1 MVQISV
7 MDCDSTLIK
16 SRYNFK
22 KTVFKILIEYSF
34 GSSSLNSVLLNPSR
48 AQSCIL
54 LSFMRTEMTSDTSNY
69 HRKHSHGQYSLF
81 QFEGS
86 DVIYVLRNSV
96 EYSFVFFKCLLR
108 GQLIRSAF
116 VPIRC
121 FSGPTQM
128 ILGPLNRCKL
138 CWPLLTGSIW
148 LRVPKWSRTDTT
160 CHQPAGAF
168 YQLLA
173 FSLEFLS
180 RGGQNLLLC
189 KFLLLFYCF
198 RTKFQGGAK
207 VFKGGKLPQ
216 GGAPCP
222 PWEKARA
229 QRSISLIYKN
239 VSSVQGAPPQS
250 I

>member
-1 MVQISV
+1 

-48 AQSCIL
+48 AQSCTL

-69 HRKHSHGQYSLF
+69 HRKHSHCQYSLF

-86 DVIYVLRNSV
+86 DVMYVLRNSV
-96 EYSFVFFKCLLR
+96 EYSFLFFKCLLR

-116 VPIRC
+116 VPMRC

-128 ILGPLNRCKL
+128 ILDPLNRCKL

-148 LRVPKWSRTDTT
+148 LRVPKWSRTDAT
-160 CHQPAGAF
+160 CHQPARAF

-180 RGGQNLLLC
+180 GGGKIYCYAN
-189 KFLLLFYCF
+189 FYCYSIVFGPNF
-198 RTKFQGGAK
+198 RDGQKFSRGANCLR
-207 VFKGGKLPQ
+207 GEP
-216 GGAPCP
+216 PCP

-239 VSSVQGAPPQS
+239 VLSVQGAPPQS